1 MPEGASYETLDCV
14 DRGFYDYNNVFTV
27 PAGHLF
33 VLGDNRDNS
42 TDSRVLSAV
51 GYIPVENVIGRVGMI
66 FFSLD
71 AGGNGAQ
78 PAIRYGRIGTVV
90 Q

>member
-1 MPEGASYETLDCV
+1 
-14 DRGFYDYNNVFTV
+14 
-27 PAGHLF
+27 

-51 GYIPVENVIGRVGMI
+51 GYVPVENVIGRVGMI

-71 AGGNGAQ
+71 AGGNGTQ
-78 PAIRYGRIGTVV
+78 PVIRYERIGTVV

>member
-1 MPEGASYETLDCV
+1 MLPS
-14 DRGFYDYNNVFTV
+14 VFTF
-27 PAGHLF
+27 PAGHLL

-42 TDSRVLSAV
+42 TDSRVISAV
-51 GYIPVENVIGRVGMI
+51 GYIPLENVIGRVGMI

-71 AGGNGAQ
+71 AGGSGTQ
-78 PAIRYGRIGTVV
+78 PVIRYGRIGTVV